1 MKKNQTMR
9 FTLFTLVLAFA
20 AMFQVYT
27 IQANRITLG
36 QPLAGAGIYVVQA
49 YFPGGYGAFAFD
61 SADALKAFIRMPH
74 VDIEPVAK
82 RIQIKEA
89 GL

>member
-1 MKKNQTMR
+1 MKKNQTIR
-9 FTLFTLVLAFA
+9 FALFALVLALA

-36 QPLAGAGIYVVQA
+36 QPLSGAGIYVVQA

-61 SADALKAFIRMPH
+61 SVDALKAFIRMPH
-74 VDIEPVAK
+74 VEIEPVAE

>member
-1 MKKNQTMR
+1 MQRIKPWR
-9 FTLFTLVLAFA
+9 IALFTLVLAA
-20 AMFQVYT
+20 GALSQILT

-49 YFPGGYGAFAFD
+49 YFQGGYGAFAFD
-61 SADALKAFIRMPH
+61 SARSLEAFAQLPQ
-74 VDIEPVAK
+74 VEIEPVAE
-82 RIQIKEA
+82 RIKIEEA

>member
-1 MKKNQTMR
+1 MKKNQTIR
-9 FTLFTLVLAFA
+9 FALFALVLALA
-20 AMFQVYT
+20 GIAQVYT

-36 QPLAGAGIYVVQA
+36 QPLAGSGIYVVQA

-61 SADALKAFIRMPH
+61 SSKSLQAFVRLPQ
-74 VDIEPVAK
+74 VDIEPVAE
-82 RIQIKEA
+82 RIKIEEA